1 MQGEFKK
8 IGVGSKIF
16 EKLMGV
22 INQKGE
28 NLDKIANLEELGLNE
43 SGKQGL
49 SEIKEIFSYI
59 KSLKLKNVTFDV
71 SLARGFSYYTGTV
84 FEGYLKNSKITSSV
98 CGGGRY
104 DEMIGNYARNGR
116 EYPAVGI
123 SFGLEPMI
131 ETLKLQR
138 ENLKKTVTQV
148 YIIPIRTMRES
159 LFVAEKL
166 RKQGL
171 KVDMD
176 TVGKGISANLGYA
189 NSLNIPYVLFIGENE
204 LKQGKLK
211 LRNMKTGKE
220 YSISEKQIKDKIRI

>member
-1 MQGEFKK
+1 
-8 IGVGSKIF
+8 
-16 EKLMGV
+16 
-22 INQKGE
+22 
-28 NLDKIANLEELGLNE
+28 
-43 SGKQGL
+43 
-49 SEIKEIFSYI
+49 
-59 KSLKLKNVTFDV
+59 
-71 SLARGFSYYTGTV
+71 
-84 FEGYLKNSKITSSV
+84 
-98 CGGGRY
+98 
-104 DEMIGNYARNGR
+104 
-116 EYPAVGI
+116 
-123 SFGLEPMI
+123 MI